1 MYTENTCRE
10 TLSYTSADQRPRRM
24 NARLSRCS
32 LDRFSLFS
40 GCVCLF
46 APALPLARRLLACG
60 LGVCLPPSPVHLNCF
75 PRPNPP
81 PRSQSS
87 RSPFRHS
94 LGSVRKT
101 NGGGKSRNRESLR
114 GLAQPNNNKGER
126 KKVISRV
133 LLPFRP
139 TLAHSF
145 SIPV

>member
-32 LDRFSLFS
+32 LDRFSALLWL
-40 GCVCLF
+40 CLF
-46 APALPLARRLLACG
+46 VCACVAPRPRLLACG